1 MFRER
6 ETMPVD
12 SPASGH
18 CDQDGPVKCSGC
30 GAYVSGDTC
39 GSCNS
44 AVATIGVE
52 DEVTGL
58 RLGGWWRRVGATF
71 SDNVIML
78 LPSYFVFALFGAL
91 AGVVVGVLAGIAA
104 QGVYQVRL
112 LATRR
117 GQTIGNRIALTR
129 VRDEITGGPITR
141 NIALKRWGF
150 VGAYQAI
157 ATLLTGN
164 FALYVLLGVTLIDG
178 LYPLVNPRKQSL
190 HDRFAGTIVVM
201 A

>member
-6 ETMPVD
+6 ESITDGSRATGPGD
-12 SPASGH
+12 K
-18 CDQDGPVKCSGC
+18 DGPVKCSSC
-30 GAYVSGDTC
+30 GADVSGDTC

-52 DEVTGL
+52 DQATGL
-58 RLGGWWRRVGATF
+58 RLAGWWRRFGATF
-71 SDNVIML
+71 SDNVITL
-78 LPSYFVFALFGAL
+78 LPSYAVFALFAAL
-91 AGVVVGVLAGIAA
+91 GGVVVGVLAGIMT
-104 QGVYQVRL
+104 QGLYQVRL
-112 LATRR
+112 LATQR

-129 VRDEITGGPITR
+129 VRDEVTGGPITR

-150 VGAYQAI
+150 VGAYQAV

-164 FALYVLLGVTLIDG
+164 FALYVLVGITAIDC
-178 LYPLVNPRKQSL
+178 LYPLLNPRKQSL

>member
-1 MFRER
+1 
-6 ETMPVD
+6 MPVD
-12 SPASGH
+12 SPARGH
-18 CDQDGPVKCSGC
+18 CDQDRPVKCSGC

-78 LPSYFVFALFGAL
+78 LPAYFVFALFGAL

-112 LATRR
+112 LSTQR

-150 VGAYQAI
+150 IGAYQAI

-178 LYPLVNPRKQSL
+178 LYPLFNSRKQSL

>member
-6 ETMPVD
+6 ETMLVD
-12 SPASGH
+12 SRAMGYSDH
-18 CDQDGPVKCSGC
+18 DGPVKCSGC

-39 GSCNS
+39 SSCNS
-44 AVATIGVE
+44 AVATLGVE

-78 LPSYFVFALFGAL
+78 LPSYAIFALFAAL

-104 QGVYQVRL
+104 QGLYQVRL
-112 LATRR
+112 LSTQR

-129 VRDEITGGPITR
+129 VRDEVTGGPITR
-141 NIALKRWGF
+141 NIALKRWAF
-150 VGAYQAI
+150 VGVYQAV

-164 FALYVLLGVTLIDG
+164 FALYVLIGITLIDC

>member
-1 MFRER
+1 ML
-6 ETMPVD
+6 VD
-12 SPASGH
+12 SRATGH
-18 CDQDGPVKCSGC
+18 SDHDGPVKCSSC

-44 AVATIGVE
+44 AVATLGVE

-58 RLGGWWRRVGATF
+58 RLGGWWRRVGATV

-78 LPSYFVFALFGAL
+78 LPSYAVFVLFAAL
-91 AGVVVGVLAGIAA
+91 AGAVVGVLAGIAA

-112 LATRR
+112 LSMQR

-129 VRDEITGGPITR
+129 VRDEVTGGPITR
-141 NIALKRWGF
+141 NTALKRWAF
-150 VGAYQAI
+150 VGVYQAV

-164 FALYVLLGVTLIDG
+164 FALYVLVGITLIDG
-178 LYPLVNPRKQSL
+178 LYPLVNSRKQAL

>member
-1 MFRER
+1 MFRQRESTPDGSRER
-6 ETMPVD
+6 
-12 SPASGH
+12 GH
-18 CDQDGPVKCSGC
+18 CDQDGPVKCSSC
-30 GAYVSGDTC
+30 GAQVNGDTC
-39 GSCNS
+39 SSCNS
-44 AVATIGVE
+44 AIATIGVE
-52 DEVTGL
+52 DQATGL
-58 RLGGWWRRVGATF
+58 RLAGWWRRVGATF

-78 LPSYFVFALFGAL
+78 LPSYAVFALFGAL

-112 LATRR
+112 ISQRR

-129 VRDEITGGPITR
+129 VRDEITGGPVTR
-141 NIALKRWGF
+141 NIALKRWAF
-150 VGAYQAI
+150 VGVYQAV

-164 FALYVLLGVTLIDG
+164 FALYVLVGITLIDS
-178 LYPLVNPRKQSL
+178 LYPLVNPRKQTL

>member
-6 ETMPVD
+6 ESIGSD
-12 SPASGH
+12 SRDEANG
-18 CDQDGPVKCSGC
+18 DQDGPVKCSGC
-30 GAYVSGDTC
+30 GAYVTGDTC

-78 LPSYFVFALFGAL
+78 LPSYAVFGLFAALG
-91 AGVVVGVLAGIAA
+91 GVVVGVLAGFMV
-104 QGVYQVRL
+104 QGLYQVRL
-112 LATRR
+112 LATQR

-129 VRDEITGGPITR
+129 VRDEVTGGPITR

-157 ATLLTGN
+157 ATLLTGQ
-164 FALYVLLGVTLIDG
+164 FALYVLVGIMLIDG

>member
-6 ETMPVD
+6 ETISVD
-12 SPASGH
+12 SRARGH
-18 CDQDGPVKCSGC
+18 YEQDGPVKCSGC
-30 GAYVSGDTC
+30 GAYVTGDTC

-44 AVATIGVE
+44 AVATIGME
-52 DEVTGL
+52 DRVTGL

-78 LPSYFVFALFGAL
+78 LPSYAVFALFGAL

-104 QGVYQVRL
+104 QGLYQVRL
-112 LATRR
+112 LATQR

-129 VRDEITGGPITR
+129 VRDEVTGGPITR

-164 FALYVLLGVTLIDG
+164 FVLYVLIALMLIDG

>member
-1 MFRER
+1 M
-6 ETMPVD
+6 TVD
-12 SPASGH
+12 SPVTGH
-18 CDQDGPVKCSGC
+18 CDHDGPVKCSGC

-44 AVATIGVE
+44 TVATLGVE
-52 DEVTGL
+52 DQVTGL

-78 LPSYFVFALFGAL
+78 LPSYAVFVLFAAL
-91 AGVVVGVLAGIAA
+91 AGAVVGVLAGIAA

-112 LATRR
+112 LSMQR

-129 VRDEITGGPITR
+129 VRDEVTGGPIAR
-141 NIALKRWGF
+141 NTALKRWAF
-150 VGAYQAI
+150 VGVYQAV

-164 FALYVLLGVTLIDG
+164 FALYVLVGITLIDG
-178 LYPLVNPRKQSL
+178 LYPLVNSRKQSL

>member
-1 MFRER
+1 
-6 ETMPVD
+6 MPVD
-12 SPASGH
+12 SRATGH
-18 CDQDGPVKCSGC
+18 SDHDGPVKCSGC

-44 AVATIGVE
+44 AVATLGVE

-78 LPSYFVFALFGAL
+78 LPSYAVFVLFAAL
-91 AGVVVGVLAGIAA
+91 AGAVVGVLAGIAA

-112 LATRR
+112 LSMQR

-129 VRDEITGGPITR
+129 VRDEVTGGPITR
-141 NIALKRWGF
+141 NTALKRWAF
-150 VGAYQAI
+150 VGVYQAV

-164 FALYVLLGVTLIDG
+164 FALYVLVGITLIDG
-178 LYPLVNPRKQSL
+178 LYPLVNSRKQAL

>member
-6 ETMPVD
+6 ETIPVHSRATGRSD
-12 SPASGH
+12 N
-18 CDQDGPVKCSGC
+18 DGPVKCSSC
-30 GAYVSGDTC
+30 GAYVTGDTC
-39 GSCNS
+39 SSCNS
-44 AVATIGVE
+44 AIATIGVE
-52 DEVTGL
+52 DQVTGL
-58 RLGGWWRRVGATF
+58 RLAGWWRRVGATF

-78 LPSYFVFALFGAL
+78 LPSYAVFALFGAL

-104 QGVYQVRL
+104 QGLYQVRL
-112 LATRR
+112 LSTPR

-129 VRDEITGGPITR
+129 VRDEVTGGPISR
-141 NIALKRWGF
+141 NTALKRWGF

-164 FALYVLLGVTLIDG
+164 FALYVLLAVTLIDV

>member
-1 MFRER
+1 
-6 ETMPVD
+6 MPVD
-12 SPASGH
+12 ARGRGR

-30 GAYVSGDTC
+30 GAYVTDDTC
-39 GSCNS
+39 SSCNS

-52 DEVTGL
+52 DEATGL

-112 LATRR
+112 LSTQR

-164 FALYVLLGVTLIDG
+164 FALYVLIGVTLIDG
-178 LYPLVNPRKQSL
+178 LYPLVNSRKQSL

>member
-1 MFRER
+1 
-6 ETMPVD
+6 MPVH
-12 SPASGH
+12 SRASGH
-18 CDQDGPVKCSGC
+18 CDHDGPVKCSGC
-30 GAYVSGDTC
+30 GAYVNGDTC
-39 GSCNS
+39 SSCNS

-52 DEVTGL
+52 DQVTGL
-58 RLGGWWRRVGATF
+58 RLAGWWRRVGATF

-78 LPSYFVFALFGAL
+78 LPSYAVFALFAAL

-104 QGVYQVRL
+104 QGLYQVRL
-112 LATRR
+112 LATPR
-117 GQTIGNRIALTR
+117 GQTIGNRIAVTR
-129 VRDEITGGPITR
+129 VRDEVTGGPITR

-164 FALYVLLGVTLIDG
+164 FALYVLLAVTLIDV